1 MGTVAPTFTSALTVE
16 LLESMASDG
25 IPARRARVSTNGGDN
40 TDGMKTEGLI
50 GYLMRDR
57 HGAPFEHAVMTFSI
71 HAPIF
76 VMRELMRHRIAS
88 YSEESGRYRELQPV
102 FYMPDDGRKLVQ
114 TGKVGAYVFEAGTA
128 DQGSNTVAAIKYANT
143 KAYIEY
149 AYMLRE
155 GIAREVAR
163 MCLPVNIFSTV
174 HMTINARSLM
184 NLLSLRVIDPDS
196 TYPSFP
202 QWEIEQVARQ
212 MEEAFSEKMPLTHTA
227 FVARGR
233 VAP

>member
-1 MGTVAPTFTSALTVE
+1 MKQPTFISALNVD
-16 LLESMASDG
+16 LLEHMASDA
-25 IPARRARVSTNGGDN
+25 IVARRARVSTNGAK
-40 TDGMKTEGLI
+40 MPPKTKDVGLI
-50 GYLMRDR
+50 GMLMRDR
-57 HGAPFEHAVMTFSI
+57 HGLPFEHCVFSFEI
-71 HAPIF
+71 HCPIF

-88 YSEESGRYRELQPV
+88 YSEESARYRTLEPV
-102 FYMPDDGRKLVQ
+102 FYRPAADRKLVQ
-114 TGKVGAYVFEAGTA
+114 TGKVGAYHFEPGSE
-128 DQGSNTVAAIKYANT
+128 DQIEHAQEAVEGLSFAAYQQ
-143 KAYIEY
+143 YDD
-149 AYMLRE
+149 MLLD

-163 MCLPVNIFSTV
+163 MVLPVNIYSTV

-212 MEEAFSEKMPLTHTA
+212 MEEAFAEKMPVTHAA
-227 FVARGR
+227 FVKAGR

>member
-1 MGTVAPTFTSALTVE
+1 MTTPTFTSTLTVE
-16 LLESMASDG
+16 LIEIMASDG
-25 IPARRARVSTNGGDN
+25 IPARRARVSTNGGDS

-57 HGAPFEHAVMTFSI
+57 HGAPFEHAVLTFSV

-76 VMRELMRHRIAS
+76 VMRELMRHRMAS
-88 YSEESGRYRELQPV
+88 YSEESGRYRQLAPA
-102 FYMPDDGRKLVQ
+102 FYVPDADRKLVQ
-114 TGKVGAYVFEAGTA
+114 TGKVGAYIFGAGSAEQVTDTA
-128 DQGSNTVAAIKYANT
+128 ASIEDVSFR
-143 KAYIEY
+143 AYLEY
-149 AYMLRE
+149 EDMLSQ

-163 MCLPVNIFSTV
+163 MCLPLNIFSTV

-212 MEEAFSEKMPLTHTA
+212 MEEAFRERMPLTHAA
-227 FVARGR
+227 FVKNGR